1 MSTPAGT
8 NTSSTMNNDKS
19 GSRLSD
25 QQKKKN
31 HILSEAKRREAIRA
45 EFDRLATL
53 VPGMEGQGRSE
64 AVVLQATV
72 EFMREQVGRKE
83 ELRVEARSRSIY
95 PSQRPKRECQ
105 QERSILNTQNAAH
118 RIPQSLKR
126 QRNFDMFGNSFAQ
139 TDHICGCYYVIGHT
153 NPFQSKRHYLPQ
165 VKLAS
170 HTTIGPLCFT
180 TVLTQTFSNAGNEA
194 ISQARYTFP
203 LYDGVAVN
211 GYTIR
216 YADKVLVGVV
226 KQKDDAK
233 QTYQEAIDRGETA
246 GLLESLPAGTFGVS
260 LANLPAK
267 SDIVVAITYC
277 GELKHDPAID
287 GLRYTLPTSIAPRY
301 GSYPGELMHDNTL
314 PSGGI
319 SITVDIDM
327 VNSAIRKIQSPS
339 HPIAVS
345 SGSLSATSPSAPFQ
359 PHLSSAT
366 LTLGTT
372 ELAQDFILQ
381 LLIADLNLP
390 RAVLETH
397 PALPAHR
404 AILTMLVPHFTLAP
418 AAQPPEIV
426 FIADQSGSM
435 QGAKNTS
442 LQKALTVFLKSL
454 PLGVRFNICA
464 FGTEHTF
471 LFPRSQAYS
480 AANLQRAVQFVG
492 GFQAAYGGTEIL
504 KPLVAAF
511 QHRLADQ
518 PLEVIL
524 LTDGQVWGE
533 EEVFRFIDQQ
543 ICGKGVD
550 ARVFA
555 LGIGDGVSHSLVEG
569 VARAG
574 RGFAQFVAGEEE
586 GTGVEGKV
594 VRMLRGALYAHTR
607 DHELEVVYAEEEEVK
622 AENGG
627 VVSGVEEMEDDFEL
641 VEKSDANLQT
651 DEKTSETPAV
661 DDTNE
666 KPAASF
672 FDPTANLDTPITET
686 QLPANRYA
694 HLPLITPPPLFQAPA
709 TIPPL
714 FPFNR
719 TTLYLLL
726 GPETPQKHIS
736 AIVLRAT
743 SAQGPLE
750 LRIPVDYLESSGN
763 AAVPTVHQ
771 LAARKAIQDLEAG
784 SGWLSTATTPATD
797 STDFDGPGVAIK
809 ERYPSRFDELLERE
823 AVRLGEKFQVAGKWT
838 SFVAVQEGGSAA
850 EETSERTRSPLDA
863 EVLLD
868 TRVDSIQACMSGST
882 NQQIHMPIKHAK
894 RTTSSVGGSLFGGF
908 ARSAGT
914 GGGGLFGGFGRA
926 ASRAES
932 GSLLGSAPQIS
943 LCSASTNGSTGF
955 GASAPPAARGGQGY
969 GASASSPFRPTG
981 AFPTASS
988 PFAAAPLPPSSS
1000 STTSFGGTAM
1010 SGARGPQAPS
1020 NPGGSGNGG
1029 FFGAAGLF
1037 GRSAVVGSTPPP
1049 PPPPRGAPFHT
1060 ARLACPPASTPSFGA
1075 VNAYAPGRPIMSTSP
1090 SFRSLPSPPKP
1101 TESGKRDL
1109 DPVTAMHKLIS
1120 LQTFS
1125 GAWLWSDEL
1134 ANAIGCGSEVL
1145 RSPWQIGGSISS
1157 AAKAT
1162 AIALAFLRCKVG
1174 GEKDVWEM
1182 VGEKATEWLR
1192 GETGLSGGG
1201 VEKVVQEAER
1211 RVRGLDEKRG

>member
-1 MSTPAGT
+1 
-8 NTSSTMNNDKS
+8 
-19 GSRLSD
+19 
-25 QQKKKN
+25 
-31 HILSEAKRREAIRA
+31 
-45 EFDRLATL
+45 
-53 VPGMEGQGRSE
+53 
-64 AVVLQATV
+64 
-72 EFMREQVGRKE
+72 
-83 ELRVEARSRSIY
+83 
-95 PSQRPKRECQ
+95 
-105 QERSILNTQNAAH
+105 
-118 RIPQSLKR
+118 
-126 QRNFDMFGNSFAQ
+126 
-139 TDHICGCYYVIGHT
+139 
-153 NPFQSKRHYLPQ
+153 
-165 VKLAS
+165 
-170 HTTIGPLCFT
+170 
-180 TVLTQTFSNAGNEA
+180 
-194 ISQARYTFP
+194 
-203 LYDGVAVN
+203 
-211 GYTIR
+211 
-216 YADKVLVGVV
+216 
-226 KQKDDAK
+226 
-233 QTYQEAIDRGETA
+233 
-246 GLLESLPAGTFGVS
+246 
-260 LANLPAK
+260 
-267 SDIVVAITYC
+267 
-277 GELKHDPAID
+277 
-287 GLRYTLPTSIAPRY
+287 
-301 GSYPGELMHDNTL
+301 MHDNTL

-511 QHRLADQ
+511 QQRLADQ

-894 RTTSSVGGSLFGGF
+894 RTTSSVGGSL
-908 ARSAGT
+908 
-914 GGGGLFGGFGRA
+914 
-926 ASRAES
+926 
-932 GSLLGSAPQIS
+932 
-943 LCSASTNGSTGF
+943 
-955 GASAPPAARGGQGY
+955 
-969 GASASSPFRPTG
+969 
-981 AFPTASS
+981 
-988 PFAAAPLPPSSS
+988 
-1000 STTSFGGTAM
+1000 
-1010 SGARGPQAPS
+1010 
-1020 NPGGSGNGG
+1020 
-1029 FFGAAGLF
+1029 
-1037 GRSAVVGSTPPP
+1037 
-1049 PPPPRGAPFHT
+1049 
-1060 ARLACPPASTPSFGA
+1060 
-1075 VNAYAPGRPIMSTSP
+1075 
-1090 SFRSLPSPPKP
+1090 SLPSPPKP

>member
-1 MSTPAGT
+1 
-8 NTSSTMNNDKS
+8 
-19 GSRLSD
+19 
-25 QQKKKN
+25 
-31 HILSEAKRREAIRA
+31 
-45 EFDRLATL
+45 
-53 VPGMEGQGRSE
+53 
-64 AVVLQATV
+64 
-72 EFMREQVGRKE
+72 
-83 ELRVEARSRSIY
+83 
-95 PSQRPKRECQ
+95 
-105 QERSILNTQNAAH
+105 
-118 RIPQSLKR
+118 
-126 QRNFDMFGNSFAQ
+126 MFGNPIAQ
-139 TDHICGCYYVIGHT
+139 TNHICGCYYVISDT
-153 NPFQSKRHYLPQ
+153 NLFRSKRRYLPQ
-165 VKLAS
+165 VKLSS

-180 TVLTQTFSNAGNEA
+180 SVLTQTFSNSGDEA
-194 ISQARYTFP
+194 IPQARYTFP

-216 YADKVLVGVV
+216 YAETVLKGVV

-233 QTYQEAIDRGETA
+233 QTYQEAVERGETA

-260 LANLPAK
+260 LANIPAK
-267 SDIVVAITYC
+267 SDVVVAITYC
-277 GELKHDPAID
+277 GELKHDVAID
-287 GLRYTLPTSIAPRY
+287 GLRYTLPTSIAPKY
-301 GSYPGELMHDNTL
+301 GSYPGELIHDNTL

-319 SITVDIDM
+319 SITVDMDM
-327 VNSAIRKIQSPS
+327 IGSAIRKVQSPS

-345 SGSLSATSPSAPFQ
+345 SGSLSTTSPTSPFK

-381 LLIADLNLP
+381 LLIDDLNLP

-397 PALPAHR
+397 PTLPAHR
-404 AILTMLVPHFTLAP
+404 AILTTLVPHFTLAP
-418 AAQPPEIV
+418 TAQPPEVV

-435 QGAKNTS
+435 GGPKNAS
-442 LQKALTVFLKSL
+442 LQKALLVFLKSL

-471 LFPRSQAYS
+471 LWPRSQVYS
-480 AANLQRAVQFVG
+480 AANLQRAVEFVG
-492 GFQAAYGGTEIL
+492 TFQAAYGGTEIL
-504 KPLVAAF
+504 KPLITAF
-511 QHRLADQ
+511 QQRLSDL

-524 LTDGQVWGE
+524 LTDGQVWRE

-543 ICGKGVD
+543 IRGKGVD

-574 RGFAQFVAGEEE
+574 RGSAQFVAGGEER
-586 GTGVEGKV
+586 TGVEGKV

-607 DHELEVVYAEEEEVK
+607 DYRLEVVYAEEEEEKV
-622 AENGG
+622 EHGR
-627 VVSGVEEMEDDFEL
+627 VVSSAEEMEDDFEL
-641 VEKSDANLQT
+641 VEKSDGSFQI
-651 DEKTSETPAV
+651 DEDTSEVPAT

-672 FDPTANLDTPITET
+672 FDPTAILDAPIASS
-686 QLPANRYA
+686 QLPVNRYA
-694 HLPLITPPPLFQAPA
+694 HLPPVTLPPLLQAPA
-709 TIPPL
+709 IIPPL

-726 GPETPQKHIS
+726 GPETPQKRIS
-736 AIVLRAT
+736 AILLRAT

-750 LRIPVDYLESSGN
+750 LRIPVDYLASSGK

-784 SGWLSTATTPATD
+784 GGWLSTATTPATD
-797 STDFDGPGVAIK
+797 SAGFGGPEVAIK

-823 AVRLGEKFQVAGKWT
+823 AVRLGTKFQVAGKWT
-838 SFVAVQEGGSAA
+838 SFVAVQEGGAA
-850 EETSERTRSPLDA
+850 GETSDGVRYPMDA
-863 EVLLD
+863 ELLLD
-868 TRVDSIQACMSGST
+868 TRVDSVQACMSGST
-882 NQQIHMPIKHAK
+882 KQRMSAPIQHAK
-894 RTTSSVGGSLFGGF
+894 RAASSAGGSLFGGF

-914 GGGGLFGGFGRA
+914 VGGGLFGGFGRTV
-926 ASRAES
+926 SRAES
-932 GSLLGSAPQIS
+932 GSLFGGAPPIS

-955 GASAPPAARGGQGY
+955 GAPAPPPTSREGQAY
-969 GASASSPFRPTG
+969 DASASSPFRPTG
-981 AFPTASS
+981 PFASASS
-988 PFAAAPLPPSSS
+988 PFAAAPPPPSS
-1000 STTSFGGTAM
+1000 STTSFGGTAT
-1010 SGARGPQAPS
+1010 SAAYALQALS
-1020 NPGGSGNGG
+1020 IPGGSSGG
-1029 FFGAAGLF
+1029 LFGAAGLF
-1037 GRSAVVGSTPPP
+1037 GRSAVMNSPPPP
-1049 PPPPRGAPFHT
+1049 PPPPRGAPFRS
-1060 ARLACPPASTPSFGA
+1060 ARLASPPASTTSFGA
-1075 VNAYAPGRPIMSTSP
+1075 VNAYAPGRPAANTSP
-1090 SFRSLPSPPKP
+1090 NFGAPPYTAMI
-1101 TESGKRDL
+1101 TESGTSDS

-1162 AIALAFLRCKVG
+1162 AIALAFLRCRVG

-1182 VGEKATEWLR
+1182 VGEKAMEWLR
-1192 GETGLSGGG
+1192 KETDLSPGG

-1211 RVRGLDEKRG
+1211 RVRGMDGNMSICKDG

>member
-1 MSTPAGT
+1 
-8 NTSSTMNNDKS
+8 
-19 GSRLSD
+19 
-25 QQKKKN
+25 
-31 HILSEAKRREAIRA
+31 
-45 EFDRLATL
+45 
-53 VPGMEGQGRSE
+53 
-64 AVVLQATV
+64 
-72 EFMREQVGRKE
+72 
-83 ELRVEARSRSIY
+83 
-95 PSQRPKRECQ
+95 
-105 QERSILNTQNAAH
+105 
-118 RIPQSLKR
+118 
-126 QRNFDMFGNSFAQ
+126 MFGNPYAQ

-153 NPFQSKRHYLPQ
+153 NPFQSKRRYLPQ

-170 HTTIGPLCFT
+170 HTTIGPLCVT
-180 TVLTQTFSNAGNEA
+180 TVLTQTFSNPGDEA

-203 LYDGVAVN
+203 LHDGVAVN

-216 YADKVLVGVV
+216 YADKDLVGVV

-233 QTYQEAIDRGETA
+233 QTYQEAVDRGETA
-246 GLLESLPAGTFGVS
+246 GLLESLPAGIFGVS
-260 LANLPAK
+260 LANIPAK

-277 GELKHDPAID
+277 GELKHDAAID
-287 GLRYTLPTSIAPRY
+287 GLRY
-301 GSYPGELMHDNTL
+301 GSYPGELMHNNTL

-327 VNSAIRKIQSPS
+327 VSSAIRKVQSPS

-345 SGSLSATSPSAPFQ
+345 SGSLSTTSPTSPFI

-390 RAVLETH
+390 RAVLEIH
-397 PALPAHR
+397 PTLPAHR
-404 AILTMLVPHFTLAP
+404 AILTTLVPHFTLTP
-418 AAQPPEIV
+418 AQPPEIV

-435 QGAKNTS
+435 QGPKNSS
-442 LQKALTVFLKSL
+442 LQKALLVFLKSL

-471 LFPRSQAYS
+471 LWPRSQVYS
-480 AANLQRAVQFVG
+480 AANLQRAVEFVG
-492 GFQAAYGGTEIL
+492 GFRAAYGGTEIL
-504 KPLVAAF
+504 KPLVTAF
-511 QHRLADQ
+511 QQRLTDL
-518 PLEVIL
+518 PLEAIL

-533 EEVFRFIDQQ
+533 EEVFRFIDAQ
-543 ICGKGVD
+543 IRGKGVD

-574 RGFAQFVAGEEE
+574 QGFAQFVAGGEE

-607 DHELEVVYAEEEEVK
+607 NYELEVVYAEEEEEKV
-622 AENGG
+622 ENGG
-627 VVSGVEEMEDDFEL
+627 VGSGVEEMEDDFEL

-651 DEKTSETPAV
+651 SEKTSETPAV

-672 FDPTANLDTPITET
+672 FDPTANLDAPIASS

-694 HLPLITPPPLFQAPA
+694 HLPPITPPPLLQAPA
-709 TIPPL
+709 IIPPL

-726 GPETPQKHIS
+726 GPETPQKRIS
-736 AIVLRAT
+736 DLVLRAS

-750 LRIPVDYLESSGN
+750 LRIPVDYLESSGK

-784 SGWLSTATTPATD
+784 GGWLSTATTTATD
-797 STDFDGPGVAIK
+797 STDFDGPEVAVK

-850 EETSERTRSPLDA
+850 EASERTGSPLDA
-863 EVLLD
+863 ELLLD
-868 TRVDSIQACMSGST
+868 TRVESIGACMSGST
-882 NQQIHMPIKHAK
+882 NQQIHMPIQHAR
-894 RTTSSVGGSLFGGF
+894 RTTSSGGGSLFGGF
-908 ARSAGT
+908 ARSAAAR
-914 GGGGLFGGFGRA
+914 GGGLFGGLGKPV
-926 ASRAES
+926 SRSEPSSSAN
-932 GSLLGSAPQIS
+932 APQLS
-943 LCSASTNGSTGF
+943 LFFSSTSRSPGFDATPPSAAHGGQGF
-955 GASAPPAARGGQGY
+955 GASVEG
-969 GASASSPFRPTG
+969 ASSPFRPMG
-981 AFPTASS
+981 AFASASS
-988 PFAAAPLPPSSS
+988 PFAAAPPPSSSS
-1000 STTSFGGTAM
+1000 STTSFGGTKTSA
-1010 SGARGPQAPS
+1010 ARGPQAPS
-1020 NPGGSGNGG
+1020 VPGSSSGGLFGS
-1029 FFGAAGLF
+1029 AGLF
-1037 GRSAVVGSTPPP
+1037 GRSAMVGSPAPP
-1049 PPPPRGAPFHT
+1049 PPPPRGTPFRLAPF
-1060 ARLACPPASTPSFGA
+1060 ASPPVSTTSFGA
-1075 VNAYAPGRPIMSTSP
+1075 VNAYAPGRPTMSTSP
-1090 SFRSLPSPPKP
+1090 SSVAPASSPKT
-1101 TESGKRDL
+1101 TESGKSAV

-1145 RSPWQIGGSISS
+1145 RSPWQIEGSISS

-1182 VGEKATEWLR
+1182 VGEKAVEWLR

-1201 VEKVVQEAER
+1201 VEKVVEEAER
-1211 RVRGLDEKRG
+1211 RIRGMGGKRRGDL

>member
-1 MSTPAGT
+1 MFSTP
-8 NTSSTMNNDKS
+8 
-19 GSRLSD
+19 
-25 QQKKKN
+25 
-31 HILSEAKRREAIRA
+31 
-45 EFDRLATL
+45 
-53 VPGMEGQGRSE
+53 
-64 AVVLQATV
+64 
-72 EFMREQVGRKE
+72 
-83 ELRVEARSRSIY
+83 
-95 PSQRPKRECQ
+95 
-105 QERSILNTQNAAH
+105 
-118 RIPQSLKR
+118 
-126 QRNFDMFGNSFAQ
+126 FAQ

-153 NPFQSKRHYLPQ
+153 NPFQSRRRYLPQ

-180 TVLTQTFSNAGNEA
+180 TVMTQTFSNPSDEA

-203 LYDGVAVN
+203 LYDGVAVT

-216 YADKVLVGVV
+216 YADRVLQGVV

-233 QTYQEAIDRGETA
+233 QTYQEAVARGETA

-260 LANLPAK
+260 LANIPAK

-277 GELKHDPAID
+277 GELKHDAAID

-319 SITVDIDM
+319 NITVDIDM
-327 VNSAIRKIQSPS
+327 VSSAIRKVQSPS

-345 SGSLSATSPSAPFQ
+345 SGSLSTTSPTAPFK

-397 PALPAHR
+397 PTLPAHR
-404 AILTMLVPHFTLAP
+404 AILTTLVPHFTLAP
-418 AAQPPEIV
+418 AAQAPEIV

-435 QGAKNTS
+435 QGPRNSS
-442 LQKALTVFLKSL
+442 LQKALLVFLKSL
-454 PLGVRFNICA
+454 PLGVRFNICV

-471 LFPRSQAYS
+471 LWPRSQAYS
-480 AANLQRAVQFVG
+480 AANLQRAVEFVG

-504 KPLVAAF
+504 QPLVSVF
-511 QHRLADQ
+511 QQRLADL

-543 ICGKGVD
+543 IREKRVD

-574 RGFAQFVAGEEE
+574 DGFAQFVAGGEE

-607 DHELEVVYAEEEEVK
+607 DYELEVVYAEEEEKV
-622 AENGG
+622 ENGG
-627 VVSGVEEMEDDFEL
+627 VVSGAEEMEDDFEL

-651 DEKTSETPAV
+651 NEKTSETPAV

-672 FDPTANLDTPITET
+672 FDPTANLDAPIASSH
-686 QLPANRYA
+686 LPANRYA
-694 HLPLITPPPLFQAPA
+694 HLPPITPPPLLQAPA
-709 TIPPL
+709 IIPPL

-771 LAARKAIQDLEAG
+771 LAARKAIQDLEAEG
-784 SGWLSTATTPATD
+784 GWLSTATTPATD
-797 STDFDGPGVAIK
+797 STDFDGPEVAVK

-823 AVRLGEKFQVAGKWT
+823 AVRLGEKFQVAGRWT
-838 SFVAVQEGGSAA
+838 SFVAVQEGGTGEASDGARTQLRA
-850 EETSERTRSPLDA
+850 EALQDVKVDRT
-863 EVLLD
+863 
-868 TRVDSIQACMSGST
+868 QACMSSGA
-882 NQQIHMPIKHAK
+882 NQQVHMPIQHAK
-894 RTTSSVGGSLFGGF
+894 RTTSSVGGSLFGGL
-908 ARSAGT
+908 ARSAVT
-914 GGGGLFGGFGRA
+914 GSSGLFGGFGKTT
-926 ASRAES
+926 SRAES
-932 GSLLGSAPQIS
+932 GSSFGGAPQYS
-943 LCSASTNGSTGF
+943 LCSASTNSGTGF
-955 GASAPPAARGGQGY
+955 GAASPSAARGSQVY
-969 GASASSPFRPTG
+969 GVSVDNNSSPFRPTN
-981 AFPTASS
+981 AFASASS
-988 PFAAAPLPPSSS
+988 PFAAAPPPPGSP
-1000 STTSFGGTAM
+1000 TTSYGGTTTSA
-1010 SGARGPQAPS
+1010 ARGPQAPS
-1020 NPGGSGNGG
+1020 VPGGRGG
-1029 FFGAAGLF
+1029 GLFGAAGLF
-1037 GRSAVVGSTPPP
+1037 GRSTAVGSPTPP
-1049 PPPPRGAPFHT
+1049 PPPPRGAPFRL
-1060 ARLACPPASTPSFGA
+1060 ARLASPPVSTTSFGA
-1075 VNAYAPGRPIMSTSP
+1075 VNAYAPGKPIMSTSP
-1090 SFRSLPSPPKP
+1090 SSGASLFPVK
-1101 TESGKRDL
+1101 TTGKSSSDI

-1134 ANAIGCGSEVL
+1134 ALAIGCGSEVL

-1174 GEKDVWEM
+1174 GERDVWEM
-1182 VGEKATEWLR
+1182 VGEKAMEWLR
-1192 GETGLSGGG
+1192 GETGLSAGGA
-1201 VEKVVQEAER
+1201 EKVVEEAER
-1211 RVRGLDEKRG
+1211 RIRGMDGNRRGDL